1 MSITKSNDKNE
12 KSSIRT
18 GLSQLGVLIT
28 YPLVHLIAGCLVLH
42 ITSSGVI
49 NNIIVRYLQ
58 RYIGKQN
65 IALAMVGIYAFFV
78 FTVLDY
84 IVKILSKS
92 DIDDSPTMRWIR
104 IIKRSSMVSRI
115 QALHVSLID
124 SFPLFAAAVI
134 ISYITSVPILIRNTF
149 SILFVLSKL
158 ISALSSFLYLEFP
171 RSLFWAISNICCYV
185 LFSYS
190 IWLNFPKYFKQAIR
204 KWEYFFKDVSDYY
217 SFKK

>member
-1 MSITKSNDKNE
+1 MGNDNNRGF
-12 KSSIRT
+12 IRT

-28 YPLVHLIAGCLVLH
+28 YPLVHALAGCLVLH

-58 RYIGKQN
+58 KYIAKQN
-65 IALAMVGIYAFFV
+65 IAFAMVGIYALFV
-78 FTVLDY
+78 FTILDY

-104 IIKRSSMVSRI
+104 IIKKSTMISRI
-115 QALHVSLID
+115 QAIHVSLID

-134 ISYITSVPILIRNTF
+134 ISYVTSVPILVRNTF

-158 ISALSSFLYLEFP
+158 ISSLSSFLYLEFP
-171 RSLFWAISNICCYV
+171 RSLFWAMSNICCYV
-185 LFSYS
+185 LFSYAV
-190 IWLNFPKYFKQAIR
+190 WLDFPKYFKRAIR
-204 KWEYFFKDVSDYY
+204 QWEYFFKDVSDYY
-217 SFKK
+217 GFRYK